1 KNVELTMHLNPG
13 LKSRWIAVDNT
24 LAGPG
29 ACNSA
34 VPGVE
39 ILPGVPRPRARDK
52 GSLHHA
58 MALEK
63 ALHEV
68 RTRFVLFMDPDF
80 FVIRANWVEI
90 VLSHVAEQGLGIFGS
105 VWHPRWFYQYRNFPS
120 VHFMLVD
127 LHQIPLTQVDL
138 KPLISDDRWWQ
149 IINRDRTPWPR
160 ILRDTLKAQRCRDTG
175 WQIYRRYRDDPA
187 ISVETLLPHYV
198 PPEDARYKWER
209 RLAPLLR
216 ESWRKY
222 PDSGTFTEESFVKA
236 QCPQAYAQAWE
247 EFFWREAPFAIHL
260 RRVGRSMANLPLGR
274 DDALFRDFLNQVVN

>member
-1 KNVELTMHLNPG
+1 MANATGVRFAHLPLTPDRIFDKLAAAPNRALNGLMARDLSQSLSIISVAFPDFGLLEKNVELTMHLNPG

-24 LAGPG
+24 LEGPG

-34 VPGVE
+34 VPSVE

-63 ALHEV
+63 ALQEI

-175 WQIYRRYRDDPA
+175 WQLYRRYRNDPA
-187 ISVETLLPHYV
+187 ISVETLQPHYV
-198 PPEDARYKWER
+198 PPADARYKWE
-209 RLAPLLR
+209 
-216 ESWRKY
+216 
-222 PDSGTFTEESFVKA
+222 
-236 QCPQAYAQAWE
+236 
-247 EFFWREAPFAIHL
+247 
-260 RRVGRSMANLPLGR
+260 
-274 DDALFRDFLNQVVN
+274 